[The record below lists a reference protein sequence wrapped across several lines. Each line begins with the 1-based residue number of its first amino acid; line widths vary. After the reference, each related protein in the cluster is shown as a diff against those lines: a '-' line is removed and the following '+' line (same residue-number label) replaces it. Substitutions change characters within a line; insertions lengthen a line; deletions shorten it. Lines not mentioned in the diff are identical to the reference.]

1 MSKRAVNLLRKMAVP
16 VLHDST
22 NPQVGVYKTWMQ
34 KTADYTCVAA
44 DSGKILNVNPAATT
58 LIRLPAAASNA
69 GWNITITV
77 SEADG
82 GTMDQKV
89 NIGTL
94 AGEFFDGVIWCSD
107 GGGDSKANG
116 SSNDFIKISTDSQSG
131 LRFDIHSDGT
141 RMICNGFAVDASDTM
156 FADAAG

>member
-1 MSKRAVNLLRKMAVP
+1 MAKWERRAPCRFTNTVEVQGALTYKKK
-16 VLHDST
+16 VLT
-22 NPQVGVYKTWMQ
+22 
-34 KTADYTCVAA
+34 KTANYTCTAA
-44 DSGKILNVNPAATT
+44 DSGAILSVDPAGTT
-58 LIRLPAAASNA
+58 LIQLPAAASNA

-82 GTMDQKV
+82 GTMDNKV
-89 NIGTL
+89 NIGALT
-94 AGEFFDGVIWCSD
+94 GEFFDGVIWCSD

-116 SSNDFIKISTDSQSG
+116 TSHDFIKVSTDSQSG